1 MKNFTMTNTTPEVPS
16 ELDGALA
23 TTVAVAARVL
33 GIGINQCYASVK
45 DGTIP
50 SIRLQGRYVIPV
62 KPLLALLGVTE
73 E

>member
-1 MKNFTMTNTTPEVPS
+1 MTKTSQNLPR
-16 ELDGALA
+16 ELDGTLT